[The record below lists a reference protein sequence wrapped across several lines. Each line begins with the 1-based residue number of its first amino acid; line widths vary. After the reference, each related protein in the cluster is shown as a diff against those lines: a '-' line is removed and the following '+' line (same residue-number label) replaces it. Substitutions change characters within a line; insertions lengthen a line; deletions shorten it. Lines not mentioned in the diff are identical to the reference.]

1 MSKWI
6 ALNSPDDLAKI
17 PQLFNTNPHVL
28 ASDRYEIIP
37 TMDVVNAAQKL
48 GWVPRWGAGVGDN
61 PFGLHAIKMEHPDY
75 VTTDGDRLQLV
86 MMNSH
91 DRTRRFR
98 IDVGAYRLV
107 CSNGLIIPIFEL
119 LTLTQKH
126 IGFDPDELMLTLDVA
141 IESVSQ
147 IGTIIRTMEHRNM
160 TDSERHNFA
169 EQALKFRLTQEQL
182 DTVDVSQFLYPK
194 RMPDHGNTL
203 WKTYNVV
210 QEKLIRGDFNYTI
223 QNSKNQIVER
233 KARSIDGFKT
243 DLEINRSLFSL
254 ASEYI

>member
-6 ALNSPDDLAKI
+6 ALNSPDDLARI

-75 VTTDGDRLQLV
+75 VTVDGDLIQLV
-86 MMNSH
+86 MINSH
-91 DRTRRFR
+91 DRTRKFR
-98 IDVGAYRLV
+98 IDVGAFRTY
-107 CSNGLIIPIFEL
+107 CSNGLIIPIVEL
-119 LTLTQKH
+119 LTLTQRH
-126 IGFDPDELMLTLDVA
+126 IGFDPEELMGTLDVA
-141 IESVSQ
+141 IESASQ
-147 IGTIIRTMEHRNM
+147 VGGVIKKMEQTIM
-160 TDSERHNFA
+160 TDEERYIFA
-169 EQALKFRLTQEQL
+169 EESLLLRLTEEQL
-182 DTVDVSQFLYPK
+182 DSIDLDQFLYPK
-194 RMPDHGNTL
+194 RMPDHGNSL

-210 QEKLIRGDFNYTI
+210 QEKVIKGEFNYEITNNKG
-223 QNSKNQIVER
+223 QLVNR